1 MLPSRG
7 TQKHWA
13 AIPSLVSPRQS
24 RPLFLAAM
32 IFLCVSATLP
42 VRAQSGGRHA
52 DLSRLVV
59 VGDSLSAGFQNGSL
73 LDSQQV
79 HGYASLVAAQAG
91 TPLVLPLIAP
101 PGIPNVLELVS
112 PGPPPIII
120 RVTGKS
126 IGRDDST
133 VQVTDLAVPG
143 ANLHDV
149 LDARPRFPVDDFT
162 DLILGL
168 PGLFGGVSL
177 SQLNWAEALHPTTLI
192 LWIGNN
198 DALGPALAVDPAL
211 LTPVPIFRAQFKTL
225 MKRLAATGATIVV
238 ANVPDVTAVPA
249 LTRAEEIAEAVRR
262 PISEIEVILGIGPD
276 DLVTARGLELISAI
290 LANPLLGPL
299 PPSVVL
305 RKAGVLQI
313 RATVDAYNEI
323 IATEAFANG
332 AALVDIHSLDEKA
345 RLHGTR
351 VNGRLLTTEFLG
363 GLFSLDGVHPTNTGY
378 AILANAF
385 IKVLNREFAAGI
397 PPISVEQVAKT
408 DPLIL
413 PVIESP
419 DLSTHVDPATA
430 DTMRDL
436 FIGRRGR

>member
-1 MLPSRG
+1 M
-7 TQKHWA
+7 
-13 AIPSLVSPRQS
+13 I
-24 RPLFLAAM
+24 LAW
-32 IFLCVSATLP
+32 VSATLP
-42 VRAQSGGRHA
+42 VTAQSRVPQA

-79 HGYASLVAAQAG
+79 HGYASVVAAQAG
-91 TPLVLPLIAP
+91 TPLVFPLIAP

-120 RVTGKS
+120 PAPGTS
-126 IGRDDST
+126 TGRDDPA

-149 LDARPRFPVDDFT
+149 LDTRPSFPIDDFT

-168 PGLFGGVSL
+168 PGLFGSVSL
-177 SQLNWAEALHPTTLI
+177 SQLEWAEALHPTTLI
-192 LWIGNN
+192 LWVGNN
-198 DALGPALAVDPAL
+198 DALGPALAADPAL
-211 LTPVPIFRAQFKTL
+211 LTPVPIFRADFKTL

-249 LTRAEEIAEAVRR
+249 LTPAEEIAEAVGL
-262 PISEIEVILGIGPD
+262 PISVIDAILGIGPG
-276 DLVTARGLELISAI
+276 DLVTPQGIALIPAI
-290 LANPLLGPL
+290 LANPSLGPL
-299 PPSVVL
+299 PASVVL
-305 RKAGVLQI
+305 TKAGASQI
-313 RATVDAYNEI
+313 RAAVDAYNEI
-323 IATEAFANG
+323 IATETFANG
-332 AALVDIHSLDEKA
+332 GALVDIHSLNERA
-345 RLHGTR
+345 GAHGRR

-363 GLFSLDGVHPTNTGY
+363 GLFSLDGIHPTNTGY

-385 IKVLNREFAAGI
+385 IKTLNREFAAGM

-413 PVIESP
+413 PVIEPP
-419 DLSTHVDPATA
+419 DLKTHVDPATA
-430 DTMRDL
+430 DAMRDL
-436 FIGRRGR
+436 FTGRRRR